1 VSNDSV
7 ISVEGVSKRFRLY
20 HERNQSLK
28 SALMRRGRVRYDEFW
43 ALKDVSFEVRPGMT
57 FGLVGHNGSGKSTM
71 LKCIARILRP
81 EKGKISVDGRM
92 SALLELGAGFHP
104 ELSGRENVYL
114 NGSILGMSKRQ
125 LEQKFDEIVG
135 FAGLERF
142 IDMPVKNYSSGMY
155 VRLGFSIAINVDP
168 DILLVDEVLAVGD
181 EEFQR
186 KCLERV
192 ADLREAGKTIVVVTH
207 ALGTVRNLCD
217 EAIWL
222 ENGVVREIGPGGDI
236 ADAYLGQVHVDREE
250 DESGHGTRWGSGDVR
265 IVRVDLHGPNGQST
279 EQIRTGDE
287 VTFRLHYEA
296 ARSVERPVFGLGV
309 FTLEGVQVSGPNT
322 REAGVW
328 VEQVDGA
335 GVVELHIDRLLL
347 LPGSYV
353 VSAAA
358 TDETISHTFDHRH
371 KALHFDVKPGTPHE
385 TYGGVISFDGR
396 WGYAD
401 PA

>member
-1 VSNDSV
+1 MSNDSV

-250 DESGHGTRWGSGDVR
+250 DESGHGTRWGSGHVR
-265 IVRVDLHGPNGQST
+265 IVRVDLHGPNGQPT

-328 VEQVDGA
+328 VEHVDGA

>member
-1 VSNDSV
+1 MSNDSV
-7 ISVEGVSKRFRLY
+7 ISVEGVSKSFRLY

-81 EKGKISVDGRM
+81 EQGKISVDGRM

-222 ENGVVREIGPGGDI
+222 ENGVMRAIGPGGDI

-250 DESGHGTRWGSGDVR
+250 DESGHGTRWGSGDIR
-265 IVRVDLHGPNGQST
+265 IVGVDLHGPNGQPT

-296 ARSVERPVFGLGV
+296 ARAVERPVFGLGV

-328 VEQVDGA
+328 VEQVDGP
-335 GVVELHIDRLLL
+335 GVIELHIDRLLL

>member
-1 VSNDSV
+1 VTNDSV

-265 IVRVDLHGPNGQST
+265 IVRVDLHGPNGQPT

>member
-1 VSNDSV
+1 MSNDSV

-265 IVRVDLHGPNGQST
+265 IVRVDLHGPNGQPT

>member
-265 IVRVDLHGPNGQST
+265 IVRVDLHGPNGQPT